1 MDSLFTEVVLGART
15 LIIHK
20 PKSHISIGVVQDT
33 QVNHINQINQV
44 VRIQPPHL
52 ILGNYGSCP
61 LYLQTT

>member
-15 LIIHK
+15 LIIHNH
-20 PKSHISIGVVQDT
+20 KSHISIGVVQDT

-52 ILGNYGSCP
+52 VLGNY
-61 LYLQTT
+61 